1 MAKKQIATFLG
12 PQLGLSVAKGFAYAY
27 SGLKQIDDS
36 DVEHLNFTSGDYVFV
51 GDLTMYGPVDVAN
64 LALGDISACI
74 VNFNGINLFQVKMD
88 TENEDMTN
96 PMVFP
101 IIIPP
106 RTKVTVNILTDATT
120 ADHLTAVS
128 LSGRVYD
135 A

>member
-27 SGLKQIDDS
+27 SGLKQINTS

-51 GDLTMYGPVDVAN
+51 GELSMYGAVDVAN
-64 LALGDISACI
+64 LGLGDISACTL
-74 VNFNGINLFQVKMD
+74 NFNGINLFQVKMD
-88 TENEDMTN
+88 TEHEDMPN

-106 RTKVTVNILTDATT
+106 RTKITVNIVTDDTT
-120 ADHLTAVS
+120 PDHLTAVS